1 MAPRSRSGFAA
12 RLRGPIPVTV
22 AGFVAGLLSALWLPH
37 AAAQSHFTLDVLA
50 GDTAPGALPKAAY
63 AELVAHLDDTL
74 AARFTLRVMTTRR
87 MLEGSLTGTTPPH
100 FVLTDGVAPFPSR
113 DYTVLHTS
121 PERLTAV
128 LLVPQ
133 ASPLRA
139 IQDLQGR
146 KVLANRE
153 HAVTLLGTR
162 LLGRH
167 GVDALLGG
175 GNHFTEEALARHYA
189 QFPGRDALLTSLHT
203 AEALMARHPDLF
215 RLLPERESAPRW
227 VLAGR
232 SALPNG
238 VNDGLLASLQ
248 ATSGELSP
256 ASRKLLPAFRRPPRE
271 TLTAG
276 IALGR

>member
-1 MAPRSRSGFAA
+1 MRVRCGTNGIRALSTLASFAA
-12 RLRGPIPVTV
+12 T
-22 AGFVAGLLSALWLPH
+22 LLLGCLTALPAW
-37 AAAQSHFTLDVLA
+37 AQSHFTLDVLA
-50 GDTAPGALPKAAY
+50 GDSAPNALPRAAY

-87 MLEGSLTGTTPPH
+87 HLDASLTGTTPPH
-100 FVLTDGVAPFPSR
+100 FVLTDGVTPFSAAAAR

-128 LLVPQ
+128 LLV
-133 ASPLRA
+133 AHTSPLRSA
-139 IQDLQGR
+139 QDLRGR

-153 HAVTLLGTR
+153 HAVSLLGARMLDR
-162 LLGRH
+162 L
-167 GVDALLGG
+167 GVDVHLGG
-175 GNHFTEEALARHYA
+175 GSHMSEDALARHYA

-203 AEALMARHPDLF
+203 AEALMARHPDQF

-232 SALPNG
+232 SALPEG
-238 VNDGLLASLQ
+238 VNEGLLASLQ
-248 ATSGELSP
+248 ATVGELSP
-256 ASRKLLPAFRRPPRE
+256 ASRKLVPAFRRPPRD

>member
-1 MAPRSRSGFAA
+1 MRAHCGPNWNRALFAIAATFIVGCLGAPPA
-12 RLRGPIPVTV
+12 R
-22 AGFVAGLLSALWLPH
+22 
-37 AAAQSHFTLDVLA
+37 AQSHFTLDVLA
-50 GDTAPGALPKAAY
+50 GDSAPGALPKAAY

-87 MLEGSLTGTTPPH
+87 HLDASLTGTTPPH
-100 FVLTDGVAPFPSR
+100 FVLTDGVLPLSPAATR

-121 PERLTAV
+121 PEKLTAV

-133 ASPLRA
+133 ASPLRSV
-139 IQDLQGR
+139 QDLRGR

-153 HAVTLLGTR
+153 HAVALLGTR
-162 LLGRH
+162 LLDRH
-167 GVDALLGG
+167 GIDAHLGG
-175 GNHFTEEALARHYA
+175 GSHMSEDALARHYA

-203 AEALMARHPDLF
+203 AEALMARHPDQF

-232 SALPNG
+232 SALPEG
-238 VNDGLLASLQ
+238 VNEGLLASLQ

-256 ASRKLLPAFRRPPRE
+256 ASRKLLPAFRRAPNQ
-271 TLTAG
+271 TLTARV
-276 IALGR
+276 ALGR